1 MVNTP
6 KKKKKKKKKLKKVI
20 KKDLSGKKEN
30 IVKRD
35 VKIDK
40 IVFEVVKN

>member
-6 KKKKKKKKKLKKVI
+6 KKKKKLKKVI

-30 IVKRD
+30 IVKWD

>member
-1 MVNTP
+1 MVKTP
-6 KKKKKKKKKLKKVI
+6 KKKKKLKKVI
-20 KKDLSGKKEN
+20 KKDFSGKKEN

-40 IVFEVVKN
+40 IVFGVIKN